1 MKLSAITLALTSF
14 AAAAAF
20 STLAN
25 AATVGKPAPDFT
37 LTDINGKKVS
47 LADFK
52 GKNVVL
58 EWNNPACPFVVK
70 HYDTSNMQSTQKASV
85 SGDTVWLTINSTN
98 PKHQDFM
105 ANDKLAAYVKDK
117 AAVPTS
123 YLVDSDGKVGQAY
136 QAKTTP
142 HMYIIDTKG
151 TLVYNGAIDDK
162 RSAKKEDV
170 AGATNYVTAAM
181 KDLKA
186 GKAIANASNTPYG
199 CSVKYS

>member
-1 MKLSAITLALTSF
+1 MNVTKLSLAIASLALAG
-14 AAAAAF
+14 AAQ
-20 STLAN
+20 

-37 LTDINGKKVS
+37 LTDVSGKKVS

-58 EWNNPACPFVVK
+58 EWNNPNCPFVVK
-70 HYDTSNMQSTQKASV
+70 HYDTTNMQGLQKASV
-85 SGDTVWLTINSTN
+85 GADTVWLTVNSTN

-105 ANDKLAAYVKDK
+105 SNDKLAGYVKDQK
-117 AAVPTS
+117 AAPTS
-123 YLVDSDGKVGQAY
+123 YLVDADGKVGQLYA
-136 QAKTTP
+136 AKTTP
-142 HMYIIDTKG
+142 HMYIIDAKG

-170 AGATNYVTAAM
+170 AGAKNYVTVAM
-181 KDLKA
+181 QEIKA
-186 GKAIANASNTPYG
+186 GKAVSNATTTPYG